1 MSSDFP
7 CAPCMQKRC
16 VYAPTPDDARQ
27 FDLRREQPLC
37 FTRLPPERVMIR
49 LEGLLSPE
57 RVL

>member
-1 MSSDFP
+1 
-7 CAPCMQKRC
+7 MQKRC